1 MQKVFRRNILFN
13 TMLKY
18 YLTELFEPTLLF
30 GLLPAILGIIV
41 AWHLGATALI
51 YGVLAA
57 VGVVLA
63 QMAVNLIDDY
73 VDFKSGL
80 DKDTEHTKFSG
91 GSSLV
96 TKGMIKLD
104 NVLKLG
110 LLCLAAASLIG
121 VYLIV
126 KDLLLLPFFLI
137 GIFSVVFYTKYLLK
151 VPFAGEPV
159 AALSFVCIVLGT
171 FIASGGQHLLLG
183 IAAFAAVPA
192 GLQVGI
198 AVLVNE
204 VPDRKADAKHGR
216 RHSAVMFKSM
226 RTEALY
232 YLALNIIT
240 YAVVS
245 VGVVLRALPL
255 QSLLVFLTAPIVWAV
270 GCSMANYKS
279 AKGYV
284 PAMANGAM
292 TELGMILILILS
304 FV

>member
-1 MQKVFRRNILFN
+1 
-13 TMLKY
+13 MLKY

-30 GLLPAILGIIV
+30 GLLPAILGIVV
-41 AWHLGATALI
+41 AWRLGAAALA
-51 YGVLAA
+51 YGALAA

-73 VDFKSGL
+73 VDYKSGL
-80 DKDTEHTKFSG
+80 DKDTKHTKFSG
-91 GSSLV
+91 GSYLV
-96 TKGMIKLD
+96 TKGMIKID
-104 NVLKLG
+104 DVLRLG
-110 LLCLAAASLIG
+110 LLCLASASLIG

-151 VPFAGEPV
+151 VPFAGEPLT
-159 AALSFVCIVLGT
+159 ALSFVCITLGT
-171 FIASGGQHLLLG
+171 FIAAGGQPSLLG

-204 VPDRKADAKHGR
+204 VPDREADAKHGR

-232 YLALNIIT
+232 YLALNIIA

-245 VGVVLRALPL
+245 IGVVLRALPL

-270 GCSMANYKS
+270 GCGIASYKS
-279 AKGYV
+279 AKGYI

-292 TELGMILILILS
+292 TELGTILLLIVS
-304 FV
+304 FI